1 MKDSFNKQKWTT
13 AAGAS
18 ATSFLEK
25 WLRDKFDE
33 AMHSMIE
40 AYPFTKRFLQMF
52 FDSDLNSEIERN
64 AYMAITDA
72 IISTVEELTKD
83 GPLSKFRDIVVPVVH
98 FVCKRLFLL
107 KLAYLT
113 NAGRIS
119 KEQFCERA
127 AEHLAVETAAFLEKA
142 WNLIPLMLEK
152 GKVGLVGVLI
162 YFGMDQA
169 SAIQTADNINDF
181 LLFLHPIVKKFMTK
195 DNVEKMLKRTIEIT
209 IDASRIVLQYAEQIS
224 DKAKQVYKLTESKL
238 KSWGRAILQKFG
250 LNEPVVSADDR
261 TQSSSINRSFDKAN
275 PDGSKTYYGKGNPA
289 NKKNPFNKSNPAAKK
304 DPFKQ
309 DKKSAD
315 KEHVTITKNK

>member
-1 MKDSFNKQKWTT
+1 MKDGFNKQKWTT

-18 ATSFLEK
+18 AASFLEK

-33 AMHSMIE
+33 AMHSMIN
-40 AYPFTKRFLQMF
+40 AHPFTKRFLQMF
-52 FDSDLNSEIERN
+52 FDSDLDSEIERN

-142 WNLIPLMLEK
+142 WNMVPLMLGK
-152 GKVGLVGVLI
+152 GKVGLVGVLV
-162 YFGMDQA
+162 YFGMDPVLA
-169 SAIQTADNINDF
+169 ELTADKISSF
-181 LLFLHPIVKKFMTK
+181 LLYIHPIVKKFMTK
-195 DNVEKMLKRTIEIT
+195 DNIRKLLNRTIEIA
-209 IDASRIVLQYAEQIS
+209 IDSSRKLMQYAELIS
-224 DKAKQVYKLTESKL
+224 DKLKKLYETVEIKL
-238 KSWGRAILQKFG
+238 KSWGIKISHFFKSDILEK
-250 LNEPVVSADDR
+250 
-261 TQSSSINRSFDKAN
+261 
-275 PDGSKTYYGKGNPA
+275 
-289 NKKNPFNKSNPAAKK
+289 KSNLHEKYSNGK
-304 DPFKQ
+304 ER
-309 DKKSAD
+309 SSRD
-315 KEHVTITKNK
+315 KERSSRDKERQTREKENEKEISK

>member
-1 MKDSFNKQKWTT
+1 MKDGFNKQKWTT

-18 ATSFLEK
+18 AASFLEK

-33 AMHSMIE
+33 AMHSMID
-40 AYPFTKRFLQMF
+40 AHPFTKRFLQMF
-52 FDSDLNSEIERN
+52 FDSDLDSEIERN

-83 GPLSKFRDIVVPVVH
+83 GSLSKFRDIIVPVVH

-107 KLAYLT
+107 KLVYHA

-142 WNLIPLMLEK
+142 WNLIPLILEK
-152 GKVGLVGVLI
+152 GKVGLVGVLV

-195 DNVEKMLKRTIEIT
+195 DNIQKLLNRTIDIT
-209 IDASRIVLQYAEQIS
+209 IEASRIVLQYTEKVNE
-224 DKAKQVYKLTESKL
+224 KAKRLYEMVESKL
-238 KSWGRAILQKFG
+238 KSWRRMICQKYG
-250 LNEPVVSADDR
+250 WKEPDLLKKRNE
-261 TQSSSINRSFDKAN
+261 K
-275 PDGSKTYYGKGNPA
+275 
-289 NKKNPFNKSNPAAKK
+289 NKSIKDNDTLPPLDITAIAKNLNFDSK
-304 DPFKQ
+304 PTPEINEDI
-309 DKKSAD
+309 DKIKI
-315 KEHVTITKNK
+315 K

>member
-1 MKDSFNKQKWTT
+1 MKDGFNKQKWTT

-18 ATSFLEK
+18 AASFLEK
-25 WLRDKFDE
+25 WLRDKFDA
-33 AMHSMIE
+33 AMHSMID
-40 AYPFTKRFLQMF
+40 AHPFTKRFLQMF
-52 FDSDLNSEIERN
+52 FDSDLDSEIEAN
-64 AYMAITDA
+64 AFVAITDA
-72 IISTVEELTKD
+72 IISTTEELTKD

-169 SAIQTADNINDF
+169 SAVQTADEINDF

-195 DNVEKMLKRTIEIT
+195 DNIQKLLNRTIEIA
-209 IDASRIVLQYAEQIS
+209 IDTLRTVLQYTEKVS
-224 DKAKQVYKLTESKL
+224 NKVYLYEMVESKL
-238 KSWGRAILQKFG
+238 KLWGKMICQKFG
-250 LNEPVVSADDR
+250 WKEPDLLKEIDSHVYSEEE
-261 TQSSSINRSFDKAN
+261 
-275 PDGSKTYYGKGNPA
+275 
-289 NKKNPFNKSNPAAKK
+289 SNG
-304 DPFKQ
+304 DVLI
-309 DKKSAD
+309 D
-315 KEHVTITKNK
+315 KEGVLVYDEEVKEDEQELNIGSEEAERVPERNYQV